1 MAILFYVYF
10 EEAYQTAT
18 LIQFDGAAGGFELCL
33 KNGVLT
39 AIFFSTDG
47 TRYEHSAPD
56 FHLQSNSWHFI
67 GAEYNNMW
75 GMNDQFDLL
84 HVDVSSGAKEIPRY
98 ISTLTESG
106 NIPNIDI
113 SGCFRF
119 GQNFLRNSSFKGYM
133 SCLQF
138 YTVSVFSPKD
148 TMRDLYEKCDPSVW
162 TTEWDITADFIPG
175 VSPYCV
181 LNTTTQFVTTES
193 DSTTTQYATTE
204 SDSTTTQYVTTESD
218 STTTQYA
225 TTESDPT
232 TTQFV
237 TTESDSTTTQ
247 YVTTESDSTTTQYVT
262 TESDS
267 TTTQYATTE
276 SDPTT
281 TQYVTTESD
290 STTTQYATTE
300 SDSTTTQ
307 YATTESDSTT
317 TQYLTTVEHNTEHS
331 PITHSLMTIKNSQTS
346 PFSAMTWI
354 PFPIHSAVSAGTFE
368 PPIQRCILFE
378 KLSINQSVVSDLW
391 MFTCS
396 TISECLRKCIGDDSC
411 AAVSVQYLNSVIV
424 CSATSDISTAEI
436 SSEHVTYSR
445 RL

>member
-1 MAILFYVYF
+1 MTDNHIPSTHSNLFFSVALLHSVNIAIPEPAIPSQVPLNALFFHGIPDSYVEVPVGVNSFSAESSMAILFYVYF

-84 HVDVSSGAKEIPRY
+84 HVDVSSEAKEIPRY

-113 SGCFRF
+113 SGCFRL

-162 TTEWDITADFIPG
+162 TTECKF
-175 VSPYCV
+175 
-181 LNTTTQFVTTES
+181 L
-193 DSTTTQYATTE
+193 
-204 SDSTTTQYVTTESD
+204 
-218 STTTQYA
+218 
-225 TTESDPT
+225 
-232 TTQFV
+232 
-237 TTESDSTTTQ
+237 
-247 YVTTESDSTTTQYVT
+247 
-262 TESDS
+262 
-267 TTTQYATTE
+267 
-276 SDPTT
+276 
-281 TQYVTTESD
+281 
-290 STTTQYATTE
+290 
-300 SDSTTTQ
+300 
-307 YATTESDSTT
+307 
-317 TQYLTTVEHNTEHS
+317 
-331 PITHSLMTIKNSQTS
+331 
-346 PFSAMTWI
+346 
-354 PFPIHSAVSAGTFE
+354 
-368 PPIQRCILFE
+368 
-378 KLSINQSVVSDLW
+378 
-391 MFTCS
+391 
-396 TISECLRKCIGDDSC
+396 
-411 AAVSVQYLNSVIV
+411 
-424 CSATSDISTAEI
+424 
-436 SSEHVTYSR
+436 
-445 RL
+445 